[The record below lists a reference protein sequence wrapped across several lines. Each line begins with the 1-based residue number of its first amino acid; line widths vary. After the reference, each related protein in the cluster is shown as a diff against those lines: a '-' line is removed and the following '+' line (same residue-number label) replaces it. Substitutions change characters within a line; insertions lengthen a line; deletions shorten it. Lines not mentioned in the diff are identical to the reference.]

1 MAQQIN
7 LHSPVLSAPQ
17 RAFSARTMGLSL
29 LALMIALG
37 ALGTWMLAGGA
48 ALRADMLAGA
58 RVQAVEREQ
67 LAQAIAARSGAGVT
81 GSAALA
87 QERVQLERN
96 LEARRAL
103 AEELARGRIVEGHS
117 HAAVLRMISLTVP
130 EAVWLDQIRVAQ
142 GSLELAGM
150 TLQPQALRPWLLR
163 LAEHPLTQ
171 AQRLG
176 TVKLERV
183 APSASGAPE
192 PELWAFVL
200 SSQVPRSSM
209 APADASTGA
218 KLAAASD
225 VTSTQ
230 GVTR

>member
-7 LHSPVLSAPQ
+7 LHSPILSAPQ
-17 RAFSARTMGLSL
+17 RAFSARTIGLSL
-29 LALMIALG
+29 LALTTALG
-37 ALGTWMLAGGA
+37 MLGAWMLAGGA
-48 ALRADMLAGA
+48 ALRSDMLAGA

-67 LAQAIAARSGAGVT
+67 LAQALAARRGT
-81 GSAALA
+81 GGAALE
-87 QERVQLERN
+87 QERVQLERS
-96 LEARRAL
+96 LQAKRAL

-130 EAVWLDQIRVAQ
+130 EAVWLDQIRVAE

-163 LAEHPLTQ
+163 LADHPLTQ

-183 APSASGAPE
+183 APSASGAAE

-200 SSQVPRSSM
+200 SSQVPRSKL
-209 APADASTGA
+209 APAEASIAPAGA
-218 KLAAASD
+218 TLAA
-225 VTSTQ
+225 TSTQ
-230 GVTR
+230 GVAR

>member
-7 LHSPVLSAPQ
+7 LHSPILSAPQ
-17 RAFSARTMGLSL
+17 RAFSARTIGLSL
-29 LALMIALG
+29 MALMVALG

-58 RVQAVEREQ
+58 RVQTVEREQ
-67 LAQAIAARSGAGVT
+67 LTQALASRRGT
-81 GSAALA
+81 GGAALE
-87 QERVQLERN
+87 QERAQLERS
-96 LEARRAL
+96 LQAKRAL

-130 EAVWLDQIRVAQ
+130 EAVWLDQIRVAE

-163 LAEHPLTQ
+163 LAQHPLTQ

-183 APSASGAPE
+183 APSASGATE

-200 SSQVPRSSM
+200 SSQVPRSNLAS
-209 APADASTGA
+209 AEASTSANGA
-218 KLAAASD
+218 TLAA
-225 VTSTQ
+225 TSTQ